1 MENHQTEKTGT
12 IKKAVFIAAAVL
24 CIIVITA
31 GVWFFTLST
40 RADNLIVEIENEDID
55 FTVFEEAYNQ
65 LTPAGQ
71 ALFSE
76 KIRDAFVARVK
87 QTPYT
92 SSDNLVPVDEKS
104 MANYY
109 TFRDIANLIGVTKE
123 TYPEVIAYIDA
134 VMKLEKYLPYN
145 DLYFC
150 VKFTYGSYYDAMRVL
165 MTSLNNIDKTC
176 DIIADAYMRA
186 KEYNN
191 NEITK
196 AYMDACFD
204 FYLVIYDWSF
214 YGLKE
219 SGAHKTDIDLLLD
232 SFDIMDSYF
241 TKLDKIRDEVSG
253 IVADFPE
260 IS

>member
-24 CIIVITA
+24 CIIIITA

-40 RADNLIVEIENEDID
+40 RADNLIVVIENEDID

-150 VKFTYGSYYDAMRVL
+150 VKFTYGSYYDTLRLLVN
-165 MTSLNNIDKTC
+165 SLNNVDKAC
-176 DIIADAYMRA
+176 DIIVDAYMRA
-186 KEYNN
+186 KEYDN

-196 AYMDACFD
+196 AYMNACFD
-204 FYLVIYDWSF
+204 IYVEIYDWSLHGF
-214 YGLKE
+214 KT
-219 SGAHKTDIDLLLD
+219 SGPYKTDLDLIRD
-232 SFDIMDSYF
+232 SFEIMDSYF
-241 TKLDKIRDEVSG
+241 AKLDEIRDEVSG
-253 IVADFPE
+253 IVADLPE